1 MTADFARERGL
12 EVDLVEYEKL
22 MEEQKERA
30 RSSNSFTSVVPESLT
45 IKGLLLLRIR
55 VQLR

>member
-22 MEEQKERA
+22 MEEQKKEQDL
-30 RSSNSFTSVVPESLT
+30 LT
-45 IKGLLLLRIR
+45 LLP
-55 VQLR
+55 QLYPNPYQ